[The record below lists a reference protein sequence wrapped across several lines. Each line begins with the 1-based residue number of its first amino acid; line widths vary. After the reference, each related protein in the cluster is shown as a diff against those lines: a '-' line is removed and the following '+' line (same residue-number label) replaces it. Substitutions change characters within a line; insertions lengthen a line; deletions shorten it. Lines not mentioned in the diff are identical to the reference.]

1 MLVGGGFMQGMT
13 PLIVGA
19 GPVGLGAA
27 FLLRRAG
34 IATRIVDQ
42 AVQPAA
48 ESKALAVNPRT
59 LELLESSGITQEM
72 LGIGIRAVGVRIQF
86 DAKRSAQIPLDSLQH
101 KYPFM
106 LALSQATT
114 EHLLGAG
121 LKAAGGNVERGTELL
136 RCWNNGD
143 FVEAELKHGETTEI
157 VQCSWL
163 LAADGAHSAARK
175 SLNIPFNGDSFE
187 KPWHLAD
194 IPLKTGLEENLAH
207 VFFRDHGQFMFMIRV
222 VDEHSEQ
229 SGGPKLWRI
238 FSNSPD
244 LTKDVPE
251 SIPAGAPAWSS
262 EFKISH
268 RINEHMAAGK
278 VYFAGDAAHIH
289 SPLGARGMNLGLE
302 DAWVFSR
309 LVQADRLQDYERLR
323 MPCDHSVVKRV
334 EFFSRMV
341 LNQSSVTRLLRSF
354 FLTSMAKT
362 PFIRNK
368 FLAAVTGLDHQVD
381 IERI

>member
-1 MLVGGGFMQGMT
+1 MQKMT

-27 FLLRRAG
+27 FLIRRAG

-72 LGIGIRAVGVRIQF
+72 LDIGVRVVGVRIQF

-106 LALSQATT
+106 LARSQATT
-114 EHLLGAG
+114 ERLLGAG

-136 RCWNNGD
+136 RCWNNGGL
-143 FVEAELKHGETTEI
+143 VEAELKHGDIVET

-175 SLNIPFNGDSFE
+175 SLNIPFNGDRFE

-207 VFFRDHGQFMFMIRV
+207 VFFRDHGQFIFMIRV

-229 SGGPKLWRI
+229 S
-238 FSNSPD
+238 
-244 LTKDVPE
+244 V
-251 SIPAGAPAWSS
+251 A
-262 EFKISH
+262 
-268 RINEHMAAGK
+268 
-278 VYFAGDAAHIH
+278 
-289 SPLGARGMNLGLE
+289 
-302 DAWVFSR
+302 
-309 LVQADRLQDYERLR
+309 
-323 MPCDHSVVKRV
+323 
-334 EFFSRMV
+334 

-354 FLTSMAKT
+354 FLSSMTKT

-368 FLAAVTGLDHQVD
+368 FLAAVTGLDHQVE
-381 IERI
+381 IERT